1 MRLKVLDCTLRDGG
15 YCNSWRFGKNNIKR
29 IISDLVNAR
38 IDVVECGFITN
49 KVEYDSDTTK
59 FTKVGQI
66 EELLPKTD
74 VTQKFV
80 AMINYGEYQAEM
92 LPKCEETRLD
102 GIRVAFHKKNR
113 EEALELCKGI
123 KEKGYQVFLQ
133 PMVAVSYSDEEYID
147 LIKKANELQPYAFY
161 LVDSF
166 GTMRRKDVVHY
177 LGLVEEYLDSNI
189 EIGFHSHNNY
199 QSAFSNALCFIEEG
213 KNRDII
219 VDSSIYGMGR
229 GAGNLNTELFLKHIN
244 DEWGTEYII
253 KPLIKCMDEVINSF
267 YEKKPWGYSLPNYL
281 SASHLA
287 HPNYA
292 IYLSQKNTLT
302 LDAMDD
308 IFSLM
313 ENDKLLE
320 FDANYA
326 EELYIQYMSRS
337 RINDGHI
344 EEFLCEIKNRKV
356 LLVAPGKSVAVKA
369 KEIAEFCEKEEPIV
383 IGINHEYKEVPNDYI
398 FVSNLRRYGQISDS
412 VKVKL
417 LTTSNILVNKAF
429 ARFDYFSLI
438 NSSVS
443 VKDNAGLMLI
453 RLLMNSG
460 VKEVYLA
467 GFDGYVYSA
476 KNNYENSEMILRM
489 DEKQIDILNKG
500 VKAVLDE
507 YRESIQVHFITK
519 SLYE

>member
-1 MRLKVLDCTLRDGG
+1 MGLKVLDCTLRDGG
-15 YCNSWRFGKNNIKR
+15 YCNGWKFGKNNIKR

-38 IDVVECGFITN
+38 IDIVECGFITN
-49 KVEYDSDTTK
+49 KAGYDSDTSK
-59 FTKVGQI
+59 FTKVEQI
-66 EELLPKTD
+66 EEHLPKAD

-80 AMINYGEYQAEM
+80 AMINYGEYEAEM
-92 LPKCEETRLD
+92 LPDCKETKLD

-113 EEALELCKGI
+113 NEALEFCKDI
-123 KEKGYQVFLQ
+123 KEKGYQVFMQ
-133 PMVAVSYSDEEYID
+133 PMVALSYSDEEYIE
-147 LIKKANELQPYAFY
+147 LIKSANELQPYAFY

-166 GTMRRKDVVHY
+166 GTMRRRDLVHY
-177 LGLVEEYLDSNI
+177 FALIEKNLDAGI

-199 QSAFSNALCFIEEG
+199 QSAFSNALCFLEEG
-213 KNRDII
+213 KDRNII

-244 DEWGTEYII
+244 DEWGTEYLI

-267 YEKKPWGYSLPNYL
+267 YEKRPWGYSLPNYL

-313 ENDKLLE
+313 EKDKLLE

-344 EEFLCEIKNRKV
+344 EEFLCEIKTRKV
-356 LLVAPGKSVAVKA
+356 LLVAPGKSAAVKE
-369 KEIAEFCEKEEPIV
+369 KEIADFCEKENPVV
-383 IGINHEYKEVPNDYI
+383 ISINHEYKGVQSDYI
-398 FVSNLRRYGQISDS
+398 FVSNLRRYNLIPDDISAR
-412 VKVKL
+412 L
-417 LTTSNILVNKAF
+417 LTTSNISVNRAF
-429 ARFDYFSLI
+429 ARFDFFSLI

-467 GFDGYVYSA
+467 GFDGYSYSA
-476 KNNYENSEMILRM
+476 KNNYENSEMTLSM
-489 DEKQIDILNKG
+489 DEKQVDILNKG
-500 VKAVLDE
+500 VKAVLNE
-507 YRESIQVHFITK
+507 YRDNIQVHFLTK